1 MAKSRSNRRRPTDT
15 EGVKLRLIGVV
26 AVLLSIALVVGLALG
41 LPKVVDS
48 INSSKRSGR
57 RPTDTEGVKLRLIG
71 VVAVLLSIAL
81 VVGLALGL
89 PKVVDS
95 INSSKRSGNVAPS
108 NPSSSVS
115 VVSDFP
121 DEAGKS
127 ALDWYLKL
135 ISKLDKAGLP
145 EDFFNDNASTDI
157 LNDFA
162 NGNYER
168 MPKEV
173 QDSLWFSDDTKGDD
187 RLVDY
192 PTMKA
197 AALTSIIMSW
207 QLHGK
212 AVEADKTFKPDLK
225 GSDDTKGDDRLV
237 DYPTMKAA
245 ALTSIIMS
253 WQLHGKAV
261 EADKTF
267 KPDLKGVMVDEARGQ
282 VSFPM
287 ETVCGLPASYVIV
300 IDWTG
305 SEWKV
310 DGDITGAQVASQVRM
325 NQLSEKY
332 QDIQKDQK
340 SSGSNK

>member
-1 MAKSRSNRRRPTDT
+1 MIKSKSSRSKPTDT

-26 AVLLSIALVVGLALG
+26 AVLLAIALVVGLALG
-41 LPKVVDS
+41 LPKVVDFV
-48 INSSKRSGR
+48 NSNKESENVS
-57 RPTDTEGVKLRLIG
+57 P
-71 VVAVLLSIAL
+71 
-81 VVGLALGL
+81 
-89 PKVVDS
+89 
-95 INSSKRSGNVAPS
+95 SSPA
-108 NPSSSVS
+108 SSVS
-115 VVSDFP
+115 VVSNFP
-121 DEAGKS
+121 DDAGKS
-127 ALDWYLKL
+127 ALDWYLKS
-135 ISKLDKAGLP
+135 ISKLDKADLP
-145 EDFFNDNASTDI
+145 KDFFNDNASTDI
-157 LNDFA
+157 LDDFA
-162 NGNYER
+162 NGNYEK

-187 RLVDY
+187 RL
-192 PTMKA
+192 
-197 AALTSIIMSW
+197 I
-207 QLHGK
+207 
-212 AVEADKTFKPDLK
+212 
-225 GSDDTKGDDRLV
+225 

-267 KPDLKGVMVDEARGQ
+267 KPDLKGVMVDKTRGQ

-310 DGDITGAQVASQVRM
+310 DGDITGAQVASQVRT

-332 QDIQKDQK
+332 KNLQNDQK
-340 SSGSNK
+340 SSNSN

>member
-1 MAKSRSNRRRPTDT
+1 MAKSKSNRKKPTDT
-15 EGVKLRLIGVV
+15 EGMKLRLIGVV

-41 LPKVVDS
+41 LPKVVNS
-48 INSSKRSGR
+48 INSSK
-57 RPTDTEGVKLRLIG
+57 K
-71 VVAVLLSIAL
+71 
-81 VVGLALGL
+81 
-89 PKVVDS
+89 
-95 INSSKRSGNVAPS
+95 SGNVAPS

-115 VVSDFP
+115 VVSNFP

-127 ALDWYLKL
+127 ALDWYVKL

-162 NGNYER
+162 DGNYER

-212 AVEADKTFKPDLK
+212 AVEA
-225 GSDDTKGDDRLV
+225 
-237 DYPTMKAA
+237 
-245 ALTSIIMS
+245 
-253 WQLHGKAV
+253 
-261 EADKTF
+261 EKTF